1 MKEKDELMAYQLL
14 IPHLV
19 NGEALCRPAV
29 PQWRKEFFFF
39 SPSQSVLGLTGKE
52 NNTQFEEKLTIL
64 RNYTYVVRK
73 ERGRSLSNRDLR
85 RVGD

>member
-1 MKEKDELMAYQLL
+1 
-14 IPHLV
+14 
-19 NGEALCRPAV
+19 
-29 PQWRKEFFFF
+29 
-39 SPSQSVLGLTGKE
+39 VLGLTGKE